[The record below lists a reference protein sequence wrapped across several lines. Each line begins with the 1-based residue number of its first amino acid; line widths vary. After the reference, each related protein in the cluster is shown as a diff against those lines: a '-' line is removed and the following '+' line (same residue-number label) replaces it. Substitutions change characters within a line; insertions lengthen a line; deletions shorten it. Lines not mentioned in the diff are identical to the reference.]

1 MRYQCVQL
9 RESTLGLVL
18 ECVCMLLIH
27 RACWHCGGWSRILVS
42 NFGIARSLSGGA
54 TIGIVGSISAL
65 LVSALL
71 VSALLVSALLVRALL
86 ASSFFV
92 FGTTPLFSPPTL
104 GEPICKFAVH

>member
-27 RACWHCGGWSRILVS
+27 RACWHCGGGGRILFS
-42 NFGIARSLSGGA
+42 NFGLARSLSGGA

-71 VSALLVSALLVRALL
+71 VSALLVSALLVSALL
-86 ASSFFV
+86 V
-92 FGTTPLFSPPTL
+92 FGSIDLFSTAIL
-104 GEPICKFAVH
+104 DEPICKFAVH